1 MKKVLLVLLVGLGV
15 MTSCHNDE
23 HTHEIVFP
31 TASIRLSVDANSNAS
46 KGTSNES
53 KSNIDVNRD
62 DIPATVETI
71 DVTVSSSITPIEIN
85 NIYTLVEDGSGD
97 NGFVVYDVALGLNN
111 VIATTTTVADG
122 SFNVSQF
129 DTNNMTAQEKLDDN
143 KANIP
148 YAIYDGQV
156 LDVGITGNND
166 FVNVPM
172 TTQNGRLNT
181 VIVMEESIRDDY
193 YYEVIT
199 SDTSITPTNSS
210 KGVSLYWS
218 DENSVDGEMQAITIK
233 VFASDDTFVY
243 ESNSEISVIASTG
256 INTLLTINATKVQA
270 DTVGFNFSFQPWTE
284 IDGNNTSSCGT
295 LTTKNISG
303 SYSLGQ
309 DVVLDGVNLVISG
322 DLNLNGHTLS
332 VPCGSITVSGNLN
345 GGGEV
350 IYCDN
355 LTVSGNTQNNPTIT
369 QDCN

>member
-31 TASIRLSVDANSNAS
+31 TTDLRLNVATE
-46 KGTSNES
+46 TSGLQS
-53 KSNIDVNRD
+53 RSADVNRD

-71 DVTVSSSITPIEIN
+71 DVTVTSNVTPIERNDIF
-85 NIYTLVEDGSGD
+85 TLVDDGSGED
-97 NGFVVYDVALGLNN
+97 GFVVYDVALGLNN

-129 DTNNMTAQEKLDDN
+129 DTNNMTAQEKLNDN
-143 KANIP
+143 KSNVP
-148 YAIYDGQV
+148 YAIYNGEV
-156 LDVGITGNND
+156 LNTDVTGNND
-166 FVNVPM
+166 FVTVQM
-172 TTQNGRLNT
+172 TTENGRLNT

-199 SDTSITPTNSS
+199 SDTSITPTNSG

-218 DENSVDGEMQAITIK
+218 DENSVDGEKQSITIK

-270 DTVGFNFSFQPWTE
+270 ETVGFNFSFQPWTE

-295 LTTKNISG
+295 VTTQNISG
-303 SYSLGQ
+303 SYSLTQ
-309 DVVLDGVNLVISG
+309 DVVLDSVDLVISG